1 MKRISAF
8 SGLVLF
14 AMIGWGGTAFAHAE
28 FDPATAEAGAPAT
41 LTLGVPNER
50 TAAST
55 IKVELQLPL
64 ECAKCVITPLSAS
77 GWTGKFENSVITWSG
92 GKISGTDRVTFS
104 FKVDALPGEGKLIFK
119 ALQTY
124 DNGEVVRWV
133 EPPLADGSEPQYPA
147 PEFIITA
154 SAAATTTTPSS
165 ITTVAPAST
174 TSVPVITTTVAAP
187 TTVPSV
193 VAPAKSSDSDSNTG
207 TVIAILVAI
216 GVLIGAGLA
225 FAKARRA
232 KN

>member
-154 SAAATTTTPSS
+154 GATTTTPSS